1 MNTNAATAI
10 TDAAMATT
18 ITHVAM
24 ATAITD
30 TAVNVSSSNNG
41 HTYHIMIYA
50 VVIKQTL
57 IHVATMPMATAVLQG
72 SPIVSVS
79 KHVIVKINPATAD
92 ILHN

>member
-1 MNTNAATAI
+1 
-10 TDAAMATT
+10 MATT

-41 HTYHIMIYA
+41 HMYHIMIYA

-57 IHVATMPMATAVLQG
+57 MHMATMPVAMAVVYMPTARF
-72 SPIVSVS
+72 SNN
-79 KHVIVKINPATAD
+79 KCK
-92 ILHN
+92 